1 MHLTNFSINKHAA
14 GFVSSDATASG
25 AVSTQQPE
33 EPEDWPGSMQDCVS
47 QQQQVQRWESGTAA
61 SNSYFNTTHA
71 CRAPP
76 SG

>member
-14 GFVSSDATASG
+14 GFVSSDASASG
-25 AVSTQQPE
+25 AVSTQQ
-33 EPEDWPGSMQDCVS
+33 PGSMQDCVS

-61 SNSYFNTTHA
+61 SNSYLNTTHA